1 MLLTGPAGGTR
12 PQHVIRDHI
21 TEHAYFPIG
30 FFRTRQHRRG
40 GGVHMPLQVEDDK
53 FGRQGFAT
61 EPGWTIVLT
70 APTTRTCIQ
79 IEELFPGKI
88 RQLPSTKTHT
98 RHGLFIAFQGLVEVS
113 DWCEF
118 TLGAGLM

>member
-1 MLLTGPAGGTR
+1 
-12 PQHVIRDHI
+12 
-21 TEHAYFPIG
+21 FPVW

-40 GGVHMPLQVEDDK
+40 SSVHMPLQVEDDK

-70 APTTRTCIQ
+70 APTTRTRIE

-88 RQLPSTKTHT
+88 SQFPGTKTHT
-98 RHGLFIAFQGLVEVS
+98 RHCLFIAFQGVVEVS
-113 DWCEF
+113 DRCEC
-118 TLGAGLM
+118 TLGTGLMQQHIQR